1 MVRDKRK
8 FSVIKHML
16 RRRDVP
22 AARVRRQSDTRIR
35 TLKNSDNI
43 YNIQYIKQKVNQ
55 KNRSFTQR
63 NVILKISH
71 DFEKQNALQREK
83 ALHGKSERDMI
94 QSCRKSGNRERMRLR
109 SACSAAKGGAK
120 CETNTHH

>member
-1 MVRDKRK
+1 M
-8 FSVIKHML
+8 F
-16 RRRDVP
+16 P
-22 AARVRRQSDTRIR
+22 QPGGWRQSDTRIR

-83 ALHGKSERDMI
+83 ALHALSERDMI
-94 QSCRKSGNRERMRLR
+94 HLCRKVGTG
-109 SACSAAKGGAK
+109 SAFIAPGLLCCQRRGKM
-120 CETNTHH
+120 

>member
-1 MVRDKRK
+1 M
-8 FSVIKHML
+8 F
-16 RRRDVP
+16 P
-22 AARVRRQSDTRIR
+22 QPGGRRQSYIRIR

-55 KNRSFTQR
+55 KNHSFTQR

-83 ALHGKSERDMI
+83 ALHALSERDMI
-94 QSCRKSGNRERMRLR
+94 HLCRKVGTG
-109 SACSAAKGGAK
+109 SAFIAPGLLCCQRRGKM
-120 CETNTHH
+120 

>member
-1 MVRDKRK
+1 M
-8 FSVIKHML
+8 IKHML

-83 ALHGKSERDMI
+83 TLHALSERDMI
-94 QSCRKSGNRERMRLR
+94 QLYIWG
-109 SACSAAKGGAK
+109 
-120 CETNTHH
+120 